1 MGMGEWSFETLAAS
15 LRADVTDL
23 KTFHEVLAQKLEQA
37 LGQGAVEIKRSGF
50 RWQADRPLTKLSVN
64 FGDVRL
70 EAEKNSLG
78 MSYKQTKLVRG
89 IALKSDIV
97 SLETW
102 LDSLSK
108 ALWAHAAANQAT
120 RQVLENF
127 LLDD

>member
-1 MGMGEWSFETLAAS
+1 MGEWSFETLAAS

-37 LGQGAVEIKRSGF
+37 LGQSAVEIKRGGW
-50 RWQADRPLTKLSVN
+50 RWQAERPLTKLSVD
-64 FGDVRL
+64 FGDLRL
-70 EAEKNSLG
+70 ESEKSSLG

-89 IALKSDIV
+89 VALKSDIV
-97 SLETW
+97 SLEVW

-120 RQVLENF
+120 REALENF
-127 LLDD
+127 LLDE